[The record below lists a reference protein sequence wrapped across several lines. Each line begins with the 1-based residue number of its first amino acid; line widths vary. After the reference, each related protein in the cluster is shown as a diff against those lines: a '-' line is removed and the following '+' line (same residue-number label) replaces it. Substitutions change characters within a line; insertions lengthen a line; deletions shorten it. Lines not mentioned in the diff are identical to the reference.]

1 MTDTAYYTAV
11 ANLLASLQVPV
22 TETATLRSMADLMDE
37 TMARGKAAQEAEAPK
52 ESGGDAN

>member
-1 MTDTAYYTAV
+1 MTDSTYYASV

-52 ESGGDAN
+52 DVPGDVA